1 MVALC
6 ILLVTV
12 MSNGEQMLVLTQLVA
27 LIVTSVQLAEIT
39 CKSQLA
45 AVDYTVSILNGLL
58 KTAVGL
64 AEFRISLGICDS
76 GNLGS
81 GQRIVTP
88 YQIGTC
94 QKCLSGL
101 F

>member
-6 ILLVTV
+6 ILLVSV
-12 MSNGEQMLVLTQLVA
+12 MSDGEQMLVLTQLVA

-45 AVDYTVSILNGLL
+45 AVDYTVCILDGLL

-64 AEFRISLGICDS
+64 AEFRISLGICNS
-76 GNLGS
+76 CNLGRC
-81 GQRIVTP
+81 QRIVTP